1 MKYKNILLI
10 DDDEDDQDLFLLALK
25 ELQASIKFVG
35 FYDALL
41 AFNKLVNKEISPD
54 AIFLDLNMPIIN
66 GFQFLSLL
74 KKTDEL
80 KNIPIIIY
88 STSSQENMI
97 KLAKENGAHDFI
109 TKPSKFRDLVNI
121 LRTTL
126 S

>member
-1 MKYKNILLI
+1 MKYRNILLI

-25 ELQASIKFVG
+25 ELQESIKFVG
-35 FYDALL
+35 LYDALL
-41 AFNKLVNKEISPD
+41 ALNKLVNKEIIAD
-54 AIFLDLNMPIIN
+54 AIFVDLNMPIID
-66 GFQFLSLL
+66 GFQFLSLV
-74 KKTDEL
+74 KKTEEL

-88 STSSQENMI
+88 STSSQANMI

-109 TKPSKFRDLVNI
+109 TKPSKYIDLVNI

>member
-54 AIFLDLNMPIIN
+54 AIFLDLNMPMIN

-74 KKTDEL
+74 KKTDEV

-88 STSSQENMI
+88 STSAQTNMI

-109 TKPSKFRDLVNI
+109 TKPSKYRDLVNI